1 MIEKIKQKAL
11 LDGEV
16 LIAAHRGT
24 SGGNIIQN
32 TIQAYEC
39 ALASGADVI
48 ELDVILS
55 TDGVF
60 YTFHDGE
67 EPLVFNESFDV
78 RTLSS
83 KEIDEKELVNVLAQ
97 KTGKKLNKLKDVL
110 TTLQGRCVVNIDRS
124 WFYWKEI
131 ITFIQDEGF
140 RDMVILKSPVKD
152 EYLSVIETKGK
163 NIAYMPIVYSKEELM
178 KVKHSDVYL
187 YGVELIFTSET
198 HECMDPNLL
207 NDLKREGILTWV
219 NAIDLG
225 VDFNISGGFNDTKA
239 ILESKDKNWGTL
251 VDVGFTMIQTDWP
264 LLLKNYLQMKKG
276 K

>member
-1 MIEKIKQKAL
+1 MIEKMKEQAL
-11 LDGEV
+11 RESKILV
-16 LIAAHRGT
+16 AAHRGT

-39 ALASGADVI
+39 ALDCGANVI

-55 TDGVF
+55 TDGIF

-78 RTLSS
+78 RKLSS

-97 KTGKKLNKLKDVL
+97 KTGQRLNKLKNVL
-110 TTLQGRCVVNIDRS
+110 LKLQGRCIVNIDRS
-124 WFYWKEI
+124 WFYWEEI
-131 ITFIQDEGF
+131 IKFIVEEGF
-140 RDMVILKSPVKD
+140 EDMVILKSPVKD
-152 EYLSVIETKGK
+152 EFLNVLSTNGK
-163 NIAYMPIVYSKEELM
+163 NVAYMPIVYSLEELE
-178 KVKHSDVYL
+178 KVKSANVNL
-187 YGVELIFTSET
+187 YGVELIFTSNT
-198 HECMDPNLL
+198 HECMNPNLL
-207 NDLKREGILTWV
+207 KELKEEGILSWV

-225 VDFNISGGFNDTKA
+225 KEFNISGGYNDTKA
-239 ILESKDKNWGTL
+239 ILESKDDNWGIL

-264 LLLKNYLQMKKG
+264 HLLSDYLKMKNG